1 MFIVI
6 GEALWGI
13 PGHHPTWPTQRASS
27 QHSRAWLSH
36 PFPAVRTG
44 TSTGSPPS
52 AHTASRLI
60 QHARS
65 HAVMQPEEMRW
76 RVAEDVDVDGFWD
89 VPSLQSGFEDTLHH
103 EKAPLPLSCLGLSYG
118 SCGTV
123 RFRHQL
129 STEHRL
135 FFMTSK
141 PSVSCLMEFTSSI
154 VWPPSSSLKCDEQ
167 SRWSREKVLLVVRL
181 GILGCV
187 TE

>member
-1 MFIVI
+1 
-6 GEALWGI
+6 
-13 PGHHPTWPTQRASS
+13 
-27 QHSRAWLSH
+27 
-36 PFPAVRTG
+36 
-44 TSTGSPPS
+44 
-52 AHTASRLI
+52 
-60 QHARS
+60 
-65 HAVMQPEEMRW
+65 MQPEEMRW

-118 SCGTV
+118 SCGIV

-141 PSVSCLMEFTSSI
+141 PSVSCLVEFTSSI